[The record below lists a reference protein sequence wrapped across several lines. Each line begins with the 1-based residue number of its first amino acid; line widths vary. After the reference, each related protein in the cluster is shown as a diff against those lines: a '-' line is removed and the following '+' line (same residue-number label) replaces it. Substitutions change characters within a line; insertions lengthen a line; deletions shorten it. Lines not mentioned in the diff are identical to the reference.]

1 LDDQIKLALKAVKD
15 SVASGVYDLNQDF
28 SQIGSGV
35 PAIVDDVVSEVDAMW
50 AKIRARTVQ
59 ELADLGIASGVV
71 GAGVS
76 GPSTYVNPIVPVHG
90 SRNLRPENQMASGG
104 IVTRPTLALLGE
116 RGPEAVVPLNGG
128 GEVGNVHIHIDSP
141 LINVQ
146 GGIDKAT
153 ADYAVT
159 QVERMLK
166 SVLVEASSSGAL
178 ATSKRLRKQSL
189 VT

>member
-1 LDDQIKLALKAVKD
+1 
-15 SVASGVYDLNQDF
+15 
-28 SQIGSGV
+28 
-35 PAIVDDVVSEVDAMW
+35 MW

-59 ELADLGIASGVV
+59 ELADLGIASGQV
-71 GAGVS
+71 GVS
-76 GPSTYVNPIVPVHG
+76 GPGPAPYVNPIVPVYG
-90 SRNLRPENQMASGG
+90 SRNLRDLNQMAAGG
-104 IVTRPTLALLGE
+104 IVERPTLALLGE

-128 GEVGNVHIHIDSP
+128 GGLGGVHIHIDSP

-153 ADYAVT
+153 ADYTIT

-166 SVLVEASSSGAL
+166 SIVVEATSTN
-178 ATSKRLRKQSL
+178 ATTTKRLRKQSL